1 MQDEDEGEVPAS
13 VGETDSISKK
23 TKKEVL
29 SKAQKRRRAERL
41 GEQPRG
47 WNWVDIVKH
56 LSQTGSKSN

>member
-41 GEQPRG
+41 GT
-47 WNWVDIVKH
+47 
-56 LSQTGSKSN
+56 L